1 MVPALPRRHPLL
13 LTWQSFRERA
23 NVWLYNSKESV
34 LGTFQWLNLL
44 VNVMALVVLAL
55 YYGYAHDSD
64 TSTLLFQ
71 LVKASFGF
79 YVFHYGLRVLYH
91 FHPRQF
97 LRETWPEGL
106 VMALLLVE
114 GTGDVLWGTPFLG
127 EALNRLVPSITDFS
141 TVLIQG
147 YLLAVII
154 SESLRPGSR
163 LPKVRLHPAVVF
175 ILSFLLLIGV
185 GTWLLNMPEMTTV
198 EGHMPWVDAFFTATS
213 ATCVTGLMSVDTMT
227 YFTAKGHWVLLLLIQ
242 LGGLNFIAFGSFLAL
257 VSKFGVAVK
266 QHDVIEDFVN
276 SESLLGSSGS
286 LGKVVLWCLGLEALG
301 TLALMM
307 LWSPDVPFDSWSE
320 RLFSSVF
327 HSVSAFNNAG
337 ITLFTDGLAHPWVAT
352 NWLVHWVITVL
363 VFLGALGMVAMF
375 DLFDLA
381 KLRERMAQPWKTISF
396 PTKIPLYFSTGLV
409 AVGAVAFGV
418 LEWSGT
424 MQGMSWFGK
433 FTTAVFQSVTRTSGF
448 NTVDIG
454 SVGMPMPFL
463 LMVLMFIGASS
474 SSTGGGIKTST
485 LAIVLA
491 DVWRTVRGADH
502 VQIFQR
508 TVHAVLRSRAY
519 SVLLFFLVGNMV
531 GIFLLTVTE
540 SHLVLHEGVAF
551 FDLAFEH
558 VSAMGT
564 VGLSTGL
571 TAQLSSAGKLILAT
585 AMFVGRV
592 GTLTVAFAVG
602 GRTLQ
607 SHFKYPDGHTMVG

>member
-1 MVPALPRRHPLL
+1 
-13 LTWQSFRERA
+13 
-23 NVWLYNSKESV
+23 
-34 LGTFQWLNLL
+34 
-44 VNVMALVVLAL
+44 
-55 YYGYAHDSD
+55 
-64 TSTLLFQ
+64 
-71 LVKASFGF
+71 
-79 YVFHYGLRVLYH
+79 
-91 FHPRQF
+91 
-97 LRETWPEGL
+97 
-106 VMALLLVE
+106 
-114 GTGDVLWGTPFLG
+114 
-127 EALNRLVPSITDFS
+127 
-141 TVLIQG
+141 VLIQG
-147 YLLAVII
+147 YLFAVII

-286 LGKVVLWCLGLEALG
+286 LGKVVLWCLGLEAIG
-301 TLALMM
+301 ALALMM
-307 LWSPDVPFDSWSE
+307 LWSPDVPFDSLGE

-396 PTKIPLYFSTGLV
+396 PTKIALYFSVGLV

-418 LEWSGT
+418 LEWGGT

-454 SVGMPMPFL
+454 SVGMPMLFL

-508 TVHAVLRSRAY
+508 TVHLVLRSRAY

-540 SHLVLHEGVAF
+540 SHLVLHQGVAF

-571 TAQLSSAGKLILAT
+571 TAQLSSAGKMILAT

-602 GRTLQ
+602 GRNLQ
-607 SHFKYPDGHTMVG
+607 SHFKYPEGHTMVG